1 MVSSELKRALSNLRA
16 YRIGAFAIPRN
27 QRELTMSFTQF
38 TAPIAKEDLKFLGD
52 TVTLTS

>member
-16 YRIGAFAIPRN
+16 YKIGAFAIPRS